1 MDIRELNLETMANI
15 AGALGEGGTFAQFD
29 RVMYELIEAGL
40 LEAESGNYGRAVWE
54 GKEIEECEG
63 CQEITIEPT
72 QEESSGLKMC
82 SGCLEEEGN

>member
-1 MDIRELNLETMANI
+1 MDIRELNLETMEKI

-29 RVMYELIEAGL
+29 RIMYELIEAGM

-63 CQEITIEPT
+63 CQEIKIELT
-72 QEESSGLKMC
+72 QDEDSGLRMC
-82 SGCLEEEGN
+82 SECHQEGAY

>member
-1 MDIRELNLETMANI
+1 MDIRELNLDTMEKI

-29 RVMYELIEAGL
+29 RIMYELIEAGM

-63 CQEITIEPT
+63 CQEIKIELT
-72 QEESSGLKMC
+72 QDEDSGLRM
-82 SGCLEEEGN
+82 CLECHQEGAY